1 MRILLAAL
9 IVGLGA
15 LFGATA
21 QAADIPEY
29 PDIEIPEV
37 DYGLEGGFYLRGSAA
52 ANHRSTALGCFLRSR
67 SKVGSSSSRSA
78 ARNAVGTSSTMMV
91 QYV

>member
-15 LFGATA
+15 LFSATA
-21 QAADIPEY
+21 QAADIPDY

-52 ANHRSTALGCFLRSR
+52 VNLLWTQEHVPPGCGCINLPT
-67 SKVGSSSSRSA
+67 GA
-78 ARNAVGTSSTMMV
+78 G
-91 QYV
+91 YG